1 MTWLEYPWS
10 SALRTLR
17 APCAPVARATMLPTF
32 AQVVSQSP
40 KAERDE
46 AQDQLKALVK
56 VFRSPERFVTAHPA
70 GKDDRPQGTGSSR

>member
-1 MTWLEYPWS
+1 
-10 SALRTLR
+10 
-17 APCAPVARATMLPTF
+17 MLPTF